1 MGAQS
6 TASRSLPLGPAL
18 FFYQDVCLSKALQ
31 FSGNYCSGVA
41 GILVLCPCFLRGDIF
56 GMLSLGRRSS
66 IGRVGGVLSL
76 SLALSLT
83 HTEVR
88 RVAHTFALGYR
99 STSCKRVA
107 GDPLKS
113 PLAVPKVYAEI

>member
-1 MGAQS
+1 
-6 TASRSLPLGPAL
+6 
-18 FFYQDVCLSKALQ
+18 
-31 FSGNYCSGVA
+31 
-41 GILVLCPCFLRGDIF
+41 
-56 GMLSLGRRSS
+56 MLSLGRRSS
-66 IGRVGGVLSL
+66 IGRTGGVL